1 MPSETFPEF
10 ATRNRSAAVVLSREV
25 TAIPPALRGARTLAA
40 MLRST
45 SCNVVKAGLFQS
57 TNVSF
62 TNGNC
67 MIDCLIVTQ
76 FQGSQTNCF
85 SKNGF
90 SITQDDHAR
99 GSNSV
104 SRILVT

>member
-10 ATRNRSAAVVLSREV
+10 AIRNRSAAVALSCEV
-25 TAIPPALRGARTLAA
+25 TAIPPALRGAWTLEA

-57 TNVSF
+57 TNASF

-67 MIDCLIVTQ
+67 MSDCLIVTQ
-76 FQGSQTNCF
+76 FQGSHTTCF
-85 SKNGF
+85 SRNGF
-90 SITQDDHAR
+90 SITQDDHAW
-99 GSNSV
+99 GSNSA
-104 SRILVT
+104 SRMLVT

>member
-10 ATRNRSAAVVLSREV
+10 AIRNRSAAVALSCEV
-25 TAIPPALRGARTLAA
+25 TAIPPALRGGRTLAA

-45 SCNVVKAGLFQS
+45 SCNVVKAGFVQS
-57 TNVSF
+57 TNSAF
-62 TNGNC
+62 TKGNC
-67 MIDCLIVTQ
+67 LIDCLIVIQ

-85 SKNGF
+85 SRNGF
-90 SITQDDHAR
+90 RTSQDDPAC

-104 SRILVT
+104 SRMLVA